1 MLTNSATFE
10 TPGRLLPALQRYGPA
25 WTCAAAGFLS
35 GFTVSLVGQTPAG
48 ELIMLAVFPWVTIR
62 SYFVQG
68 WPTRMQQLGWF
79 QLLLILAAITAAGYV
94 VSDLYRATAF
104 ENLIRG
110 WARVGFLIMNLIA
123 VAYLIDGRWQRLH
136 VFVLSLY
143 AGSTVNALING
154 PLHGEWW
161 QFGFGYTTTVFALY
175 ACAGRHAALQI
186 IIAVVLGGVSIF
198 LGARSLGAIC
208 IVTAGLFALPHARGV
223 WRPIALAGSLLMV
236 VGLLVSA
243 SALVIARQDHA
254 GSNVERQSM
263 VELAAELFI
272 ASPLVGQG
280 SWFTAGDGLEK
291 LETKRATIDDSF
303 RNYREEEARKLA
315 IHSQLLVA
323 LAEGGLLGGAFFL
336 GLAAL
341 VLKTLRNLTR
351 SSVPHRAFAILFV
364 LNGTWNLFMS
374 PFSGVARL
382 EIALL
387 VAACLLVIL
396 QRQGEL
402 SEDYRE

>member
-1 MLTNSATFE
+1 MLINSATLE
-10 TPGRLLPALQRYGPA
+10 APVRPVPALQRYGPA
-25 WTCAAAGFLS
+25 WTCAAAGFFS

-48 ELIMLAVFPWVTIR
+48 ELLLLGVFPWVLIR
-62 SYFVQG
+62 GAFIRG

-79 QLLLILAAITAAGYV
+79 TLLLILAAITAAGYV
-94 VSDLYRATAF
+94 ISDLYRATAF

-110 WARVGFLIMNLIA
+110 WARVGFLIIDLVA

-136 VFVLSLY
+136 IFVLSLY
-143 AGSTVNALING
+143 AGSTLNALVNG

-161 QFGFGYTTTVFALY
+161 QFGFGYATTIFVLF
-175 ACAGRHAALQI
+175 ACAGRHAVLQMF
-186 IIAVVLGGVSIF
+186 IAAILGTVSIF

-223 WRPIALAGSLLMV
+223 WRPIAFAASLALV
-236 VGLLVSA
+236 AGLLFTA
-243 SALVIARQDHA
+243 SALVIAKQDHV

-263 VELAAELFI
+263 AELAAELFI
-272 ASPLVGQG
+272 GSPLVGQG
-280 SWFTAGDGLEK
+280 SWFTAASGLER
-291 LETKRATIDDSF
+291 LERKRTTIDASF
-303 RNYREEEARKLA
+303 RGYREEEARKLA

-351 SSVPHRAFAILFV
+351 SSVPHRSFTILFV

-374 PFSGVARL
+374 PFSGVARQ

-402 SEDYRE
+402 PEEYRE